1 MTITYTIMM
10 FATLIAL
17 LVCGYAVG
25 MISAKF
31 SKTHLLN
38 FIPVLIAILMINIV
52 FALVEMS
59 RVGRI

>member
-1 MTITYTIMM
+1 MTVTYTIMM
-10 FATLIAL
+10 VATLFAL
-17 LVCGYAVG
+17 LICGYAAG
-25 MISAKF
+25 FISAKF
-31 SKTHLLN
+31 SKTNLLN

>member
-1 MTITYTIMM
+1 MTVTYTIMM
-10 FATLIAL
+10 LATLLAL
-17 LVCGYAVG
+17 LVCGYAIG
-25 MISAKF
+25 AISAKL
-31 SKTHLLN
+31 SKTNLLN